1 MLYHNIN
8 AVVLTK
14 TTQKWVTVL
23 AKVKACS
30 EYYFLMFFF
39 ESFLMQKMK
48 SPQINVT
55 QDLSVGRF

>member
-1 MLYHNIN
+1 MLCHNIN

-14 TTQKWVTVL
+14 TTQKQVTVL
-23 AKVKACS
+23 ARASS

-39 ESFLMQKMK
+39 ESFLTQKMK
-48 SPQINVT
+48 SLQIDVT

>member
-1 MLYHNIN
+1 MLCHNIN

-14 TTQKWVTVL
+14 TTQKQVTVL
-23 AKVKACS
+23 ARDCS

-48 SPQINVT
+48 SFQIDVT